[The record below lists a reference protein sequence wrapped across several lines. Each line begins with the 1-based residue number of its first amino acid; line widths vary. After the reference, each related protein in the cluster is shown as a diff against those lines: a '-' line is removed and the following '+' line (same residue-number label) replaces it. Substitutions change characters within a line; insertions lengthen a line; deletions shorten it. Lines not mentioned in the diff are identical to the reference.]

1 MKIIKIKINNF
12 GKFSNFEYYFN
23 NTLTS
28 ITQDNGYGKT
38 TLVNFIAA
46 MFYSLDNNKANSKF
60 NDRLHY
66 YPFQGGTYGGSIDF
80 IYNDINYKIVR
91 YFDKSSQLKDELKVY
106 KNENLDSDLSQLN
119 SDLGQYFF
127 GINKESFFKLLFIT
141 SDEIKIA
148 SNDSIVAKLSN
159 VLIGYE
165 NVNSDSISKAKELLE
180 EYKKEYKP
188 NKKSLSNPGKINS
201 LKDEISNLQQEI
213 DEIEVVKSNLTTLYE
228 DNKKYDEKILD
239 LQEKLKIREDLKKLQ
254 NLKKQHQD
262 LLNKQKQYE
271 DDILNIKKKY
281 PNDLPLKEDISKLK
295 KCLNENKAL
304 KNHLLTLDESYIK
317 KYDELKKDIKNISLI
332 NDDTINQIDNAKNEI
347 EKLEDKKQFI
357 KNRINEIFA
366 NDKEIINR
374 FDGHENEVDDDL
386 NKLNNKKSS
395 NKKSSLIFYGFI
407 ILCLI
412 GIISGGV
419 LTIFNLIAGVIIIS
433 ISAIIAITLFVV
445 KKIIFK
451 NNTAKIQ
458 QEILSKY
465 HYENNKNILDIINQ
479 IHNDYSNYKKIKE
492 SIKKEQN
499 ELDIINNSIN
509 NFYNQI
515 VALLSL
521 IFYQEFNIDNYN
533 KLIDNLKVFK
543 YINDKKI
550 EFDKNNKNT
559 LETIKNNEDTIKEI
573 TNKYHI
579 NIEDISFIENDIEL
593 TNEKQTLLNSVKEE
607 IKQFVLKNDLDKI
620 TNNFSNEQLDLLNDE
635 TIQEEIKQISSK
647 KGQIETKIKND
658 EEKVDT
664 LGGLKHDLENKKEL
678 LKKYNH
684 DYDLITISV
693 EILKSANN
701 TIIDKY
707 LKPIKDNFNKYAKL
721 LEESLSSKINMNSNL
736 EISIEMSN
744 DYRSD
749 DYLSTG
755 NKAIV
760 ALCYR
765 LALIE
770 TMYKDSDK
778 PFVLLDDPGV
788 QLDDNHIK
796 KMIQLIKNISS
807 DMQIIY
813 LTCHDSRKID

>member
-28 ITQDNGYGKT
+28 IAQDNGYGKT

-80 IYNDINYKIVR
+80 IYNDTNYKIVR
-91 YFDKSSQLKDELKVY
+91 SFDKSSQLKDELKVY

-239 LQEKLKIREDLKKLQ
+239 LQEKLKIKEDLKNLQ

-271 DDILNIKKKY
+271 NDILNIKKKY
-281 PNDLPLKEDISKLK
+281 PNDLPLKENISKLK

-347 EKLEDKKQFI
+347 EKLDDKKQFI

-374 FDGHENEVDDDL
+374 FDGHENEIDDDL
-386 NKLNNKKSS
+386 NKLNNKKTS

-419 LTIFNLIAGVIIIS
+419 LTIFNLIAGVIIVS
-433 ISAIIAITLFVV
+433 ISAIIAITLFII
-445 KKIIFK
+445 KKITFK
-451 NNTAKIQ
+451 NNTAIIR

-465 HYENNKNILDIINQ
+465 HYENNKNILDSINQ

-499 ELDIINNSIN
+499 DLDAINNSIN
-509 NFYNQI
+509 NFYNQ
-515 VALLSL
+515 
-521 IFYQEFNIDNYN
+521 E
-533 KLIDNLKVFK
+533 
-543 YINDKKI
+543 
-550 EFDKNNKNT
+550 
-559 LETIKNNEDTIKEI
+559 
-573 TNKYHI
+573 
-579 NIEDISFIENDIEL
+579 
-593 TNEKQTLLNSVKEE
+593 
-607 IKQFVLKNDLDKI
+607 
-620 TNNFSNEQLDLLNDE
+620 
-635 TIQEEIKQISSK
+635 
-647 KGQIETKIKND
+647 
-658 EEKVDT
+658 
-664 LGGLKHDLENKKEL
+664 
-678 LKKYNH
+678 
-684 DYDLITISV
+684 
-693 EILKSANN
+693 
-701 TIIDKY
+701 
-707 LKPIKDNFNKYAKL
+707 
-721 LEESLSSKINMNSNL
+721 
-736 EISIEMSN
+736 
-744 DYRSD
+744 
-749 DYLSTG
+749 
-755 NKAIV
+755 
-760 ALCYR
+760 
-765 LALIE
+765 
-770 TMYKDSDK
+770 
-778 PFVLLDDPGV
+778 
-788 QLDDNHIK
+788 
-796 KMIQLIKNISS
+796 
-807 DMQIIY
+807 
-813 LTCHDSRKID
+813 